1 MKMMNFRMEELL
13 PIVTWLSE
21 KYTSKESTSIS
32 YERARQLMEAV
43 LYCIHQCEDNNQLM
57 SKGEMDAKKIYQA
70 GYQRLIQKVQNTQIV
85 YSEMIE
91 KFNAYGNENYNDTVN
106 KAIPGFFRYYDAR
119 FAPQETIITM
129 DYPTICPIT
138 DCSGIDAIEKY
149 VLYISYEQQ
158 FMSGLPH
165 EYVQDVLFRYQ
176 ASYKKQFYNIC
187 SIILRHILGHMMTGK
202 RLGKVSAEEDYEI
215 LQAIILQ
222 HGSRWIEDAFSKIL
236 RRLIKEKYRGD
247 SIMEKYLQADLQ
259 NFASEIR
266 VAALNNC
273 VQRVVVL

>member
-106 KAIPGFFRYYDAR
+106 KAIPQFFRYYDAR

-149 VLYISYEQQ
+149 VEYIFYEQK
-158 FMSGLPH
+158 FLGALPQ
-165 EYVQDVLFRYQ
+165 EYVQEVLLRYQ
-176 ASYKKQFYNIC
+176 AGYKKQFYNIC
-187 SIILRHILGHMMTGK
+187 SIILRHILGNMMIGK
-202 RLGKVSAEEDYEI
+202 RLGQVPTEDDYEM